1 MRVGTVFSLFK
12 ALSSDRYKFQLYA
25 LGGVDAEANA
35 LAVLLLAF
43 MGTIGMIAI
52 AIGLIA
58 FAIFSVVYVYRDAK
72 RRGMNANLWLLIVLL
87 TGLIGLIVYLIVR
100 RDYPVQRY

>member
-1 MRVGTVFSLFK
+1 M
-12 ALSSDRYKFQLYA
+12 
-25 LGGVDAEANA
+25 DAAANA

-58 FAIFSVVYVYRDAK
+58 FAIFSVVYVYRDAR

>member
-1 MRVGTVFSLFK
+1 MRVGTVFSLSR
-12 ALSSDRYKFQLYA
+12 ALSGGRYKYWLYV
-25 LGGVDAEANA
+25 LKGVGEAANA
-35 LAVLLLAF
+35 LTVLLLAF